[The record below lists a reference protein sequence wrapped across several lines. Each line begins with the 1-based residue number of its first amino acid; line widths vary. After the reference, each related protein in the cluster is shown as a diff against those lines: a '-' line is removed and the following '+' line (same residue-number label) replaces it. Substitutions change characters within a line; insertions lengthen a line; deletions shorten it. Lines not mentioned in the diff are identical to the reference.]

1 MGPNRLLRTPKIHHA
16 KPVLVVTPHSLRF
29 RTIYKKAPCH
39 PFSFRD
45 CSSVCLLFF
54 LPFLLSVCISVNPFW
69 IFAGIVAGAVRR
81 IDTTE

>member
-54 LPFLLSVCISVNPFW
+54 FFHSFYLSAFLSIPSGSSLGLLLELFE
-69 IFAGIVAGAVRR
+69 G
-81 IDTTE
+81 